1 MSGNNF
7 DFHSFSTSVR
17 QPCRRRPRS
26 PRRISAWLARRRSF
40 NGNNNFSPAFRACVN
55 NRNGTRNL
63 PDAMT
68 SQSAHSRPRTP
79 PHSTT
84 VTHLAPSTV
93 PTIHHHTETEHLSNT
108 FRWRQFKKKKIDAR
122 SDPPRATSQGGALQ
136 RSAKKNKKKK
146 QMLTDV
152 KIIITEQFR
161 F

>member
-93 PTIHHHTETEHLSNT
+93 PTHHPPSHRDRASFKHISLAPV
-108 FRWRQFKKKKIDAR
+108 QKKKSTLVRIRLALRHRAALCK
-122 SDPPRATSQGGALQ
+122 DPPQ
-136 RSAKKNKKKK
+136 K
-146 QMLTDV
+146 
-152 KIIITEQFR
+152 
-161 F
+161 